1 MKIYGIPILPL
12 LNHPS
17 AIITYY
23 FFKELL
29 MATIGMGDIK
39 KGARLEI
46 TGNPFRVTEF
56 QHVKPG
62 KGAAF
67 VRMKIKNLQTGKV
80 IDKTVHAGDKF
91 DVPELEEKTMQYLY
105 DDGEMLQFMDTTTYD
120 QIGLTHEQVGKET
133 FDFMIDGMEADIL
146 FHNGKAISVEIPQT
160 ITLTVVETPPNFKG
174 DSQGGKK
181 PATLDSGAVV
191 QVPFFIL
198 EGQKIVV
205 DTIEGKYLE
214 KAK

>member
-1 MKIYGIPILPL
+1 
-12 LNHPS
+12 
-17 AIITYY
+17 
-23 FFKELL
+23 

-67 VRMKIKNLQTGKV
+67 VRMKIKNLETGKV

-91 DVPELEEKTMQYLY
+91 DVPELDQKTMQYLY

-133 FDFMIDGMEADIL
+133 FSFMIDGMEADIL

-181 PATLDSGAVV
+181 PATLESGAVIQIPYHV
-191 QVPFFIL
+191 L
-198 EGQKIVV
+198 EGDTVKV
-205 DTIEGKYLE
+205 DTAKGEYLE
-214 KAK
+214 KIKD

>member
-1 MKIYGIPILPL
+1 
-12 LNHPS
+12 
-17 AIITYY
+17 
-23 FFKELL
+23 

-46 TGNPFRVTEF
+46 TGNPYRVTDF

-91 DVPELEEKTMQYLY
+91 DVPELEQKTMQYLY
-105 DDGEMLQFMDTTTYD
+105 DDGEFLQFMDTTTFD
-120 QIGLTHEQVGKET
+120 QIGLTHEQVGKDT

-191 QVPFFIL
+191 QVPFLIL

-205 DTIEGKYLE
+205 DTVDDKYWE